1 MGKRYHCDFCDKTFQ
16 DNLQSRRR
24 HLRGLGHQQRRQQWY
39 AAYRGEFTIN
49 TITYIITYTI
59 TSSVA
64 SSGTQLTAVSS
75 PSSPSST
82 PTPSTPSP
90 TPSTPSPTPSPSS
103 PAASPAVVRSLPRSR
118 LPQQCRC
125 DFGQSCRFS
134 HLNSEELQRLRDTVE
149 DESGGYRGDADGPA
163 PSLLQEWLQGHERR
177 SGTRVDLPAG
187 FPPPDQLP
195 PSLRP
200 PPLGGWP
207 SEPLTQWG

>member
-39 AAYRGEFTIN
+39 AAYRDAATILAEESGKVACRKFQN
-49 TITYIITYTI
+49 T
-59 TSSVA
+59 
-64 SSGTQLTAVSS
+64 G
-75 PSSPSST
+75 
-82 PTPSTPSP
+82 
-90 TPSTPSPTPSPSS
+90 
-103 PAASPAVVRSLPRSR
+103 
-118 LPQQCRC
+118 RC